1 MERSNYYIE
10 IQMFSQE
17 RYMTIAHFDQS
28 SCEKIVHEL
37 FDELVGGSQPA
48 DNRLLRIN
56 LLLRQQGLSNTQLR
70 SIHCTLDELAENMK
84 IIVKKTF
91 RAVNFD

>member
-1 MERSNYYIE
+1 
-10 IQMFSQE
+10 
-17 RYMTIAHFDQS
+17 MTIAHFDQS

-56 LLLRQQGLSNTQLR
+56 LLLREQGLSNTQLR

>member
-1 MERSNYYIE
+1 
-10 IQMFSQE
+10 
-17 RYMTIAHFDQS
+17 MTIAHFDQS

-37 FDELVGGSQPA
+37 FDELIGGSQPA

-84 IIVKKTF
+84 IIIKKTF

>member
-1 MERSNYYIE
+1 
-10 IQMFSQE
+10 
-17 RYMTIAHFDQS
+17 MTIAHFDQS

-56 LLLRQQGLSNTQLR
+56 LLLREQGLSNTQLR

-84 IIVKKTF
+84 IIIKKTF

>member
-1 MERSNYYIE
+1 
-10 IQMFSQE
+10 
-17 RYMTIAHFDQS
+17 MTIAHFDQS

-56 LLLRQQGLSNTQLR
+56 LLLREQGLSNTQLR
-70 SIHCTLDELAENMK
+70 SIHCTLDELAENVK
-84 IIVKKTF
+84 IIIKKTF

>member
-1 MERSNYYIE
+1 
-10 IQMFSQE
+10 MFSQE

-28 SCEKIVHEL
+28 SYEKIVHEL

-56 LLLRQQGLSNTQLR
+56 LLLREQGLSNTQLR
-70 SIHCTLDELAENMK
+70 SIHCTLDELAENVK
-84 IIVKKTF
+84 IIIKKTF